1 MQSHLQILVAVAA
14 AAAAAAVAVAVA
26 VAAAAVAAVAAVV
39 VGAAYTIAA
48 VLNLPDFLETALKV
62 ALDAAYKNMKE
73 KV

>member
-14 AAAAAAVAVAVA
+14 AAAAVAVA